1 MKSSKTFSYYAA
13 SSAKRAKRAAGK
25 AKFRSATAIP
35 GGMKKGMSG
44 GMKRSRVT
52 SRVTPAPLPALLAED
67 EFIPQA
73 IVKEPV
79 ERFASPKN
87 IVSDVD
93 DLDRYE
99 GIGFY
104 LGRIPFTI
112 MHYDGHP
119 PNTSTIYLPH
129 RIDDVDKITRL
140 VQQILSHFKVAE
152 SDIVWQ
158 RKDDPDL

>member
-1 MKSSKTFSYYAA
+1 
-13 SSAKRAKRAAGK
+13 
-25 AKFRSATAIP
+25 
-35 GGMKKGMSG
+35 MKKGMSG

-52 SRVTPAPLPALLAED
+52 SRVTLAPLPALLAED

-158 RKDDPDL
+158 RKDNPDL